1 MPSLTHAREAML
13 PITESEEVVRR
24 TQQRMVAV
32 GLERL
37 LGNPMVADAI
47 ERGELALHDW
57 HYVIELGRVLML
69 DVATGQLSD

>member
-1 MPSLTHAREAML
+1 ML

-47 ERGELALHDW
+47 ERGELALHGW